1 MLSHSSGHTD
11 PLSEILQDLRLVGAA
26 YGRCKLSSPWGIE
39 FAAQK
44 EARFHFVAEG
54 ACWLRRGKQQPIP
67 LHAGDAVLL
76 PHGTG
81 HSLSHSPRGRT
92 KRLEKIP
99 VKEIG
104 DKTYELREGGGGRR
118 TLLVCCTVRFEAPTI
133 HPLLELMP
141 PVLLVTGGATE
152 DPALPRLLD
161 FMAREVK
168 AKRVGTATVMTRLA
182 DVVIAHVIRLR
193 VESRAADTSGWLAA
207 IRDPKIGRALAAIH
221 RQPGHR
227 WSVESLAVVA
237 RSSRSI
243 FAERFRSVVGMSPAR
258 YVTRWRMHVASIWL
272 QTERHTVAEV
282 AARVGYDSEAS
293 FSRAFKRILGAPP
306 SEFRRRRATSAEVR
320 RKLALSGHDPIQS
333 EGLG

>member
-1 MLSHSSGHTD
+1 ML
-11 PLSEILQDLRLVGAA
+11 LGAP
-26 YGRCKLSSPWGIE
+26 G
-39 FAAQK
+39 
-44 EARFHFVAEG
+44 
-54 ACWLRRGKQQPIP
+54 
-67 LHAGDAVLL
+67 
-76 PHGTG
+76 
-81 HSLSHSPRGRT
+81 
-92 KRLEKIP
+92 P
-99 VKEIG
+99 V
-104 DKTYELREGGGGRR
+104 
-118 TLLVCCTVRFEAPTI
+118 
-133 HPLLELMP
+133 
-141 PVLLVTGGATE
+141 
-152 DPALPRLLD
+152 LPRLLD

-182 DVVIAHVIRLR
+182 DVVIAHVIRLW

-227 WSVESLAVVA
+227 WSVENLAVVA
-237 RSSRSI
+237 RTSRSI
-243 FAERFRSVVGMSPAR
+243 FAEQFRSVVGMSPAR